1 MFNGVEFEH
10 SVEHDD
16 RAGFSVVSGSSSQSG
31 EYPGGEGER
40 AFRVGILL
48 PFGFSFKRLGDPL
61 ESGLIFEVKRILE
74 GTPATSIAL
83 VNELKHGD
91 CSNDTSGDK
100 LLQRALFGLAQS
112 LDVEALG
119 LERSE

>member
-1 MFNGVEFEH
+1 MAWNSSIPF
-10 SVEHDD
+10 EHDD
-16 RAGFSVVSGSSSQSG
+16 RAGFSVVSGPSTQSG

-48 PFGFSFKRLGDPL
+48 PFGFSFERLGDPL

-91 CSNDTSGDK
+91 CSNDTS
-100 LLQRALFGLAQS
+100 
-112 LDVEALG
+112 EASPQTD
-119 LERSE
+119 ESCRMRCT